1 MTDHK
6 FQQKTIG
13 VGLPVYKRFQDVKVK
28 LIAKFGLP
36 NITDAFVLSTLISF
50 YNSEPVPDPHQKT
63 VEDAMVMAKKM
74 EEL

>member
-6 FQQKTIG
+6 LQQKTIG

-28 LIAKFGLP
+28 LIAQFGLP
-36 NITDAFVLSTLISF
+36 NITDAFVLNTLISF
-50 YNSEPVPDPHQKT
+50 YNSQPLPDPHQKT
-63 VEDAMVMAKKM
+63 VEDAMNTAKKV